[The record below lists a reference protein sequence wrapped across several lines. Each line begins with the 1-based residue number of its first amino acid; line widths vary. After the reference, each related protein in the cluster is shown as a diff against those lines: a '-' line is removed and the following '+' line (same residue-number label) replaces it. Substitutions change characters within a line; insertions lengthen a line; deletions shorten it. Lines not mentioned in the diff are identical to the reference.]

1 MSNRCFIVS
10 GDGRVTETQPG
21 LAPLPEING
30 QLNESVSSGLL
41 YQHGSGC
48 AIRTSE
54 LGPNG
59 YLAAHRSPGTVCIQ
73 VLEGSGMTGLVSDGG
88 ETSCEVSLSAGDL
101 IVFEEPMPLHFYRA
115 GEAGLRYIAVSFPAA
130 GK

>member
-1 MSNRCFIVS
+1 MSDKCFIVS
-10 GDGRVTETQPG
+10 GSGRVTETKPS
-21 LAPLPEING
+21 LALLPEING
-30 QLNESVSSGLL
+30 QLNENVSSGLL
-41 YQHGSGC
+41 YPHNSGC
-48 AIRTSE
+48 AVRASE

-73 VLEGSGMTGLVSDGG
+73 VLAGSGMTGLVSDTG

-115 GEAGLRYIAVSFPAA
+115 GENGLRYIAVSFPAA
-130 GK
+130 GD